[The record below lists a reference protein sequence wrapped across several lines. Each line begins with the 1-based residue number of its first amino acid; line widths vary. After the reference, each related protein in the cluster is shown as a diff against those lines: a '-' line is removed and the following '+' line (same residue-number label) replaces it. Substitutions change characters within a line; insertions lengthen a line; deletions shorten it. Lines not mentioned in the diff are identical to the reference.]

1 MNKRIVILA
10 IMILLL
16 PLIALG
22 QVAKKPPSAVSFDF
36 MDADVRNVLRLLTQI
51 SARNIVIADDV
62 KGKVTLRLD
71 NVPWEDAFDLVLRT
85 ADLIKIDEDSVIR
98 VLTVKKFEEDKAKE
112 NRKKEELFKEKLER
126 LRLGID
132 LVSREIVLKYA
143 SADEV
148 KKWITGETTTFV
160 SAGPTGTGPV
170 NRPAPAPSVVA
181 SAPGGITERS
191 RGLLSDFGVVTT
203 VPWNNRIITIK
214 DVRENIDEIVRRLKE
229 LDVAPAQ
236 VQIEAR
242 IVEASTTFSRDL
254 GVKWSANLTT
264 TVKNTNSPIL
274 RDKDI
279 TITPSV
285 TTPAVAPV
293 GTVGILIG
301 SATDSNFL
309 SAELSAMEA
318 EGRGKVISNPKV
330 ITSNFKEAKINAGR
344 EVPYSTAGQYGTN
357 VEFKKAEL
365 ELRVIPQVIG
375 DQIKLEISAKK
386 NEPGAG
392 SPPPIITREITTK
405 EVIIRDGETVVLGG
419 IYDRTENMATTGVP
433 FLSKIPLIGWLFK
446 EQSRTD
452 NKTELLIFVTPR
464 IIKNLYSREGD

>member
-1 MNKRIVILA
+1 MNKRIVVLA

-16 PLIALG
+16 PLIAVG

-36 MDADVRNVLRLLTQI
+36 MDADVRNVLRLLAQI
-51 SARNIVIADDV
+51 SAKNIVIADDV
-62 KGKVTLRLD
+62 KGKVTLHLD
-71 NVPWEDAFDLVLRT
+71 NVPWEDAFGLVLKTGDLV
-85 ADLIKIDEDSVIR
+85 KVDEDHVIR
-98 VLTVKKFEEDKAKE
+98 VLTIKKYEEDKAKE

-160 SAGPTGTGPV
+160 SAGPTSTGPV
-170 NRPAPAPSVVA
+170 NRPAPAPAVVA

-214 DVRENIDEIVRRLKE
+214 DVRENIEEIVRRLKE

-264 TVKNTNSPIL
+264 TVKNTNPPIL

-279 TITPSV
+279 TVTPSV
-285 TTPAVAPV
+285 TAPATAAV

-301 SATDSNFL
+301 SPTDSNFL
-309 SAELSAMEA
+309 SAELSAMEQQ
-318 EGRGKVISNPKV
+318 GRGKIISSPKV

-386 NEPGAG
+386 NEPGVG

-419 IYDRTENMATTGVP
+419 IYDRTENSAETGVP
-433 FLSKIPLIGWLFK
+433 FLRSIPLIGWLFK
-446 EQSRTD
+446 QQTKVD
-452 NKTELLIFVTPR
+452 DKTELLIFVTPR
-464 IIKNLYSREGD
+464 ILKNLYSREGD